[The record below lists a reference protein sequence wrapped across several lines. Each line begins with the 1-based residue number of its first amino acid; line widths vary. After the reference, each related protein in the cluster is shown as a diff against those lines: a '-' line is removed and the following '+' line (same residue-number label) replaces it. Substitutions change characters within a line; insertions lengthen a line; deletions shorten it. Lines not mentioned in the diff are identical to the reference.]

1 MKIKIIF
8 AAALILA
15 ILALFFTASIRDRYL
30 GVLNGIG
37 GSFSGLFS
45 MFQGAGASFPLNVTI
60 DASSFPTRSF
70 QLKASDL
77 TFEGVCDSAFSFGTQ
92 HSDLSGQ
99 DCSIKVKSFD
109 GKVDYS
115 SQRFTISGKALRAS
129 LNEKSYF
136 PKDKSQISFSIVAT
150 QADLGNVIQSFSFSY
165 ANGELQ
171 KLKSDGSLDQIKFL
185 NSEKLD
191 LSGFSG
197 DMYLNNNT
205 VILFGTANLAKGT
218 DFAFSGK

>member
-45 MFQGAGASFPLNVTI
+45 MFQGAGASFPLNVTL
-60 DASSFPTRSF
+60 DANSFPAKSF

-92 HSDLSGQ
+92 RSDPTGHN
-99 DCSIKVKSFD
+99 CSIKVKSFD

-115 SQRFTISGKALRAS
+115 SQRFTITGKASR
-129 LNEKSYF
+129 
-136 PKDKSQISFSIVAT
+136 
-150 QADLGNVIQSFSFSY
+150 
-165 ANGELQ
+165 
-171 KLKSDGSLDQIKFL
+171 
-185 NSEKLD
+185 
-191 LSGFSG
+191 
-197 DMYLNNNT
+197 
-205 VILFGTANLAKGT
+205 
-218 DFAFSGK
+218 